1 MKLSSKVIE
10 SKLMNKLNGN
20 QMYGLVI
27 NEDECMVMVLEG
39 DHGIVSYGMNIYGN
53 ELSLEGMEMNAWN
66 WKLWYECM
74 VLQLRFW
81 MNEWY
86 CN

>member
-1 MKLSSKVIE
+1 M
-10 SKLMNKLNGN
+10 
-20 QMYGLVI
+20 
-27 NEDECMVMVLEG
+27 NEDECMVMVLKW

-66 WKLWYECM
+66 WRLWYECM

-81 MNEWY
+81 MNKWY
-86 CN
+86 CKLKLND

>member
-1 MKLSSKVIE
+1 
-10 SKLMNKLNGN
+10 MNKLNDN

-27 NEDECMVMVLEG
+27 NEDECMVMVLKG

-66 WKLWYECM
+66 GRLWYECM
-74 VLQLRFW
+74 VLVLQLRFW
-81 MNEWY
+81 MNKWY
-86 CN
+86 CKLKLND